1 MFNVFLTA
9 STGFGFQRS
18 NGWRDAAAR
27 PTTVHSTLKAIEAG
41 PFPSAESNRAR
52 WLKKLCASIN
62 CMVLIWKVMWFGSDS
77 QDVFPICRIC
87 LDNCRDGGMGG
98 ESLCIRRDSKRL
110 MGTFLE
116 IPSRSSHSTN
126 VHIITIIVLR
136 VYFRIVQHMD
146 VFTPLY
152 DLLF

>member
-1 MFNVFLTA
+1 M
-9 STGFGFQRS
+9 
-18 NGWRDAAAR
+18 
-27 PTTVHSTLKAIEAG
+27 
-41 PFPSAESNRAR
+41 
-52 WLKKLCASIN
+52 
-62 CMVLIWKVMWFGSDS
+62 SDS

-152 DLLF
+152 DLDYHNTLQRRLHLYFEQLTLVASRMLNLGCDKTKVREGCC